1 MAEDA
6 QADRAEYEDFN
17 QRIIAEF
24 REHGGKV
31 GGPFEGMTLAL
42 LTTVGRRSGQRRTNP
57 VAYLSLDGQPV
68 VIASKGGAPTHPAWY
83 HNLVA
88 NPDVTVEFGTETFEA
103 TAEVLQGDERDR
115 AFAQVVA
122 MAPGF
127 GDYQAGTTRVIPVVA
142 LHRRAEG

>member
-1 MAEDA
+1 MAE
-6 QADRAEYEDFN
+6 QQRTERAEFDAFN

-24 REHGGKV
+24 RANGGKV
-31 GGPFEGMTLAL
+31 GGQFEGMSLAL
-42 LTTVGRRSGQRRTNP
+42 LTTVGRKTGQRRTSP
-57 VAYLSLDGQPV
+57 VAYMNVDGQPV

-88 NPDVTVEFGTETFEA
+88 NPQVTVEFGTDTFEA
-103 TAEVLQGDERDR
+103 TAEVLQGEKRDR
-115 AFAQVVA
+115 IFAKVAA

-142 LHRRAEG
+142 IHRAGI

>member
-1 MAEDA
+1 MAE
-6 QADRAEYEDFN
+6 QQRTERAEFDAFN

-24 REHGGKV
+24 RANGGKV
-31 GGPFEGMTLAL
+31 GGQFEGMSLAL
-42 LTTVGRRSGQRRTNP
+42 LTTVGRKTGQRRTSP
-57 VAYLSLDGQPV
+57 VAYMNVDGQPV

-88 NPDVTVEFGTETFEA
+88 NPQVTVEFGTDTFEA
-103 TAEVLQGDERDR
+103 TAEVLQGEKRDR
-115 AFAQVVA
+115 IFAKVAA

-142 LHRRAEG
+142 IHRAGD